1 MATLVIVTVRVQQR
15 NAFGLYQETFS
26 WAQDNLTHSIDARR
40 HLKVAYT
47 QWLTVAAML
56 ARTIWYPLG
65 REASDSTP
73 FEGMLAGDESIL
85 KFDLAKVELSEQGRS
100 ALLAQLKQM
109 FVRKGWLRVQFDY
122 AINGYQSDIAF
133 VTQDPFGSHD
143 PLSCAGVP
151 EVEDLLAGTARGD
164 RYLFAQQLLE
174 GQFDARLL
182 AQATNDNLDA
192 VYANIL
198 GHQHLHNIVEAQN
211 DFATGIEFLS
221 DIVPTEAAQLPPRI
235 LNALLVPSDEAL
247 VLSSHLWWPE
257 TSLLGSPN
265 SDNAEVH
272 TAQVLS
278 GAHLNESVV
287 MMAVLVGVSSGFVN
301 SQVIC
306 VDDTDS

>member
-1 MATLVIVTVRVQQR
+1 
-15 NAFGLYQETFS
+15 
-26 WAQDNLTHSIDARR
+26 
-40 HLKVAYT
+40 
-47 QWLTVAAML
+47 
-56 ARTIWYPLG
+56 
-65 REASDSTP
+65 
-73 FEGMLAGDESIL
+73 
-85 KFDLAKVELSEQGRS
+85 
-100 ALLAQLKQM
+100 M

-122 AINGYQSDIAF
+122 AMNGYQSDIAF
-133 VTQDPFGSHD
+133 VTQDPFGAHD

-151 EVEDLLAGTARGD
+151 DVEDLLAGTARGD

-211 DFATGIEFLS
+211 DFATGIAFLS
-221 DIVPTEAAQLPPRI
+221 DIVPTEVAQLPPRI

-257 TSLLGSPN
+257 TSLLGSPI

-272 TAQVLS
+272 KAQVLS